1 MSVLSKR
8 TVEEAFGLPSIE
20 QLQQAMAVI
29 NAETEGEEVI
39 EVDSDYSIEDPTMP
53 YVPSEEE
60 IRNALQTAQNMRTQ
74 LVQIPD
80 VSEKEAEIDAIA
92 ESASGYFEDIMDK
105 AFNAED
111 RFAPELFNA
120 ANSLLKTAL
129 DGKTAIINA
138 KLKLLDLEL
147 KKQKLDAELRKIQ
160 PQQGGTAKD
169 VNGVTITNRNQLL
182 RRSNK

>member
-8 TVEEAFGLPSIE
+8 SVEEALGIPSIE

-29 NAETEGEEVI
+29 SADQEEVI
-39 EVDSDYSIEDPTMP
+39 EVCSDYSIEDPNMP
-53 YVPSEEE
+53 YIPSEEE
-60 IRNALQTAQNMRTQ
+60 IKTALQTAQHMRQQ

-80 VSEKEAEIDAIA
+80 VSEKETEIDAIA
-92 ESASGYFEDIMDK
+92 ESAAGYFEDIMDK

-129 DGKTAIINA
+129 DGKTAIINS

-147 KKQKLDAELRKIQ
+147 KKQKLDAELRKLQ
-160 PQQGGTAKD
+160 PQGNAVKEVGGT
-169 VNGVTITNRNQLL
+169 TITNRNQLL
-182 RRSNK
+182 RKSDK